1 MKIIIIEDEPLSATR
16 LEKMVSRVDHDSE
29 VIAKLQSVKQSIEY
43 FDNAPLP
50 DLLLCDIQLG
60 DGLSFDIFERIK
72 IDCPVIFTTAY
83 DEYAIEAFKLNSV
96 DYLLKPI
103 KEEALEKA
111 LKKYRS
117 FFGKM
122 NAPDTRVIDEIKSML
137 AHPER
142 SYKSRFVVKI
152 GEQIKIVE
160 QAVIAYFVSEQK
172 ATFIVNREGQHLPVD
187 RSLDQ
192 LEMELDPKKFFRI
205 SRKFIMH
212 YPAIERITAYS
223 SSRLRIFPN
232 FITKDELIVSRDKVG
247 DFKIWLEG

>member
-16 LEKMVSRVDHDSE
+16 LEKMVSRVDHESE
-29 VIAKLQSVKQSIEY
+29 VIARLQSVKQSIEY
-43 FDNAPLP
+43 FGQSSLP

-60 DGLSFDIFERIK
+60 DGLSFDIFEKIK

-117 FFGKM
+117 LFGKK
-122 NAPDTRVIDEIKSML
+122 NAPDTNVIDEIKSML
-137 AHPER
+137 VQPGR
-142 SYKSRFVVKI
+142 NYKSRFVVKI

-172 ATFIVNREGQHLPVD
+172 ATFVVNREGQHLPVD

-205 SRKFIMH
+205 SRKYIIH
-212 YPAIERITAYS
+212 YPAIDRITSYS
-223 SSRLRIFPN
+223 SSRLRIFPS
-232 FITKDELIVSRDKVG
+232 FITKDELVVSRDKVG
-247 DFKIWLEG
+247 DFKNWLEG